1 MPPARYTRNGL
12 RNASLT
18 FVCRNVGLRVES
30 SQSLFT
36 AGYSQGQRLSIPV
49 AHHEASEA
57 KAICSGCPVWK
68 ECAMAACY
76 EGDDFAVR
84 GGMHPQARRKWAR
97 RLGLR
102 VGRPAVAACGTDSGY
117 YRHRTRGE
125 EPCPDCRAAHAAK
138 GRDWSRRAREAS

>member
-1 MPPARYTRNGL
+1 MIPTKAELELSRWRE
-12 RNASLT
+12 RAA
-18 FVCRNVGLRVES
+18 CRGVDLAV
-30 SQSLFT
+30 F
-36 AGYSQGQRLSIPV
+36 IPV

-68 ECAMAACY
+68 ECALAACY

-102 VGRPAVAACGTDSGY
+102 VGRPAVAVCGTDSGY
-117 YRHRTRGE
+117 FRHRTRGE

-138 GRDWSRRAREAS
+138 QRDWSRRAREAS